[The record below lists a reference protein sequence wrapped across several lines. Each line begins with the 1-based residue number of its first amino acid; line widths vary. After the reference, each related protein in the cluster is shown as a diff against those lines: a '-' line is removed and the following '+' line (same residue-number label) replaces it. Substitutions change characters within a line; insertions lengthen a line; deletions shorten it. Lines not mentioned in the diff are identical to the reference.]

1 MKELALLPV
10 IPIVAPPPGCGLDG
24 VIVGVCAAD
33 LYLAKACCASVRRFM
48 GDIPITLLADG
59 RVNTSALESVFGAK
73 RLAVAD
79 AAPAELVDI
88 GRGTAL
94 PKLSVF
100 WASPYE
106 RFLFLDADTLVW
118 GDVRIHAALDRF
130 DYVAAHQVPT
140 PGLIPTEKAA
150 TESVFD
156 VAALRRFDDNLQFLN
171 RPFLVTGVFMSRRG
185 VFSQERV
192 MEIVRQRWFK
202 ASDQGVINYL
212 FLRSLQDGKPSM
224 GGASFQVIP
233 DDGGILEPAR
243 VLPKGWNQPVV
254 FHWMGKKPKFGRPA
268 GMVDDFR
275 REFLRCS
282 GRRHGLQLS
291 LRGEELAV
299 LFRQHWTSVRKR
311 LLVVGDR

>member
-140 PGLIPTEKAA
+140 PGLIPTEKAV

-171 RPFLVTGVFMSRRG
+171 RPFLVT
-185 VFSQERV
+185 
-192 MEIVRQRWFK
+192 
-202 ASDQGVINYL
+202 
-212 FLRSLQDGKPSM
+212 
-224 GGASFQVIP
+224 
-233 DDGGILEPAR
+233 
-243 VLPKGWNQPVV
+243 
-254 FHWMGKKPKFGRPA
+254 
-268 GMVDDFR
+268 
-275 REFLRCS
+275 
-282 GRRHGLQLS
+282 
-291 LRGEELAV
+291 
-299 LFRQHWTSVRKR
+299 
-311 LLVVGDR
+311 